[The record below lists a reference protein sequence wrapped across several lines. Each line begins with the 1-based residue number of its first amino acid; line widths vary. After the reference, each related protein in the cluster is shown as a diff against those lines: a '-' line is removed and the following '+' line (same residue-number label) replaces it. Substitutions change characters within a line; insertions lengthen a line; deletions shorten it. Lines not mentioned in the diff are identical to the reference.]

1 MLAMASVSQAPGAGR
16 RADCAREIKY
26 DTRPAVKVVGMTT
39 AADTFAAFL
48 ATLAETLDMGGE
60 ERARRLHLSRFHLD
74 RVVSATGGEPPERM
88 RRRLL
93 LERAAYCLAA
103 SDRPVVDIAFEA
115 GFGSHEAFTRAF
127 AREYGVAP
135 SRWRQQPTRIQ
146 IAGASGVHFHPPGS
160 LRLPTRRKVTPMDL
174 MTRMIEHHIWLSAEM
189 LDRAARLTSAQLDA
203 PILVPIGTIDDDM
216 SIRSVLGRLVGQ
228 LAQWNAAVEQRR
240 YDWDRERGT
249 SISTLRREL
258 AEEGPAFLAHVRTTV
273 EEGRLDDTFLDVTCD
288 PPQVFTYGGMIAH
301 VLTFAAVRRLVVL
314 GAFENL
320 GITDLD
326 AGDPAQWVAE
336 PA

>member
-1 MLAMASVSQAPGAGR
+1 
-16 RADCAREIKY
+16 
-26 DTRPAVKVVGMTT
+26 MTT

-48 ATLAETLDMGGE
+48 DALAETLDLGSD

-93 LERAAYCLAA
+93 LERAAYCLAT
-103 SDRPVVDIAFEA
+103 SDAPVLDIALEA

-127 AREYGVAP
+127 TREYGAAP
-135 SRWRQQPTRIQ
+135 SRWRQHPSRTQ
-146 IAGASGVHFHPPGS
+146 IAGPSGVHFHPPGS
-160 LRLPTRRKVTPMDL
+160 LRLPTARKVTPMDL
-174 MTRMIEHHIWLSAEM
+174 MTRMVEHHLWLTGEM
-189 LDRAARLTSAQLDA
+189 VERAAGLTAEQLDA
-203 PILVPIGTIDDDM
+203 PIEVPIGTIDDDM
-216 SIRSVLGRLVGQ
+216 TIRSVLGRLVGQ
-228 LAQWNAAVEQRR
+228 LAQWNSAVAQRR
-240 YDWDRERGT
+240 YDWDQERGKSPT
-249 SISTLRREL
+249 TLRREL
-258 AEEGPAFLAHVRTTV
+258 ADEGPAFLAQVRTTI

-288 PPQVFTYGGMIAH
+288 PPRVYTYGGMIAH

-314 GAFENL
+314 GAFETL

-326 AGDPAQWVAE
+326 AGDPMEWVAQ

>member
-1 MLAMASVSQAPGAGR
+1 
-16 RADCAREIKY
+16 
-26 DTRPAVKVVGMTT
+26 MTT
-39 AADTFAAFL
+39 ATDTFAAFL
-48 ATLAETLDMGGE
+48 DTLAETLDLSSD

-93 LERAAYCLAA
+93 LERAAYRLVT
-103 SDRPVVDIAFEA
+103 SEQQGVDIAVEA

-135 SRWRQQPTRIQ
+135 SRWRQQPTRTRIE
-146 IAGASGVHFHPPGS
+146 GPSGVHFHPPGG
-160 LRLPTRRKVTPMDL
+160 LRLPTTREVTPMDL
-174 MTRMIEHHIWLSAEM
+174 MTRMVEHHVWLTGE
-189 LDRAARLTSAQLDA
+189 LLERAARLTDEQLDA
-203 PILVPIGTIDDDM
+203 PIEMPIPTIDDDM

-228 LAQWNAAVEQRR
+228 LAQWNAATSQRS
-240 YDWDRERGT
+240 YDWDQERGK
-249 SISTLRREL
+249 SVSTLRREL
-258 AEEGPAFLAHVRTTV
+258 AEEGPAFLAQVRTTV
-273 EEGRLDDTFLDVTCD
+273 EEGRLDDTFVDVTCD
-288 PPQVFTYGGMIAH
+288 PPRVFTYGGMIAH

-314 GAFENL
+314 GAYETL

-326 AGDPAQWVAE
+326 AGDPMEWVAS